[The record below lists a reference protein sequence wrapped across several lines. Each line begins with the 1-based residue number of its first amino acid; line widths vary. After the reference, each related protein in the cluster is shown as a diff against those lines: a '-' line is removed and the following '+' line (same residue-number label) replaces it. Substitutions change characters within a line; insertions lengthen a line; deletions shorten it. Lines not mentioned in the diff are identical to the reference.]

1 MIWQLSPLKKNRRN
15 GKLNWWNQ
23 YKPTHYYIYICYIW
37 GMSCFRLQFDKVFC
51 ICTANKNGTV
61 TYIFTG
67 WKMKIWDF
75 SRWFSDDLVMGC
87 YDDL

>member
-1 MIWQLSPLKKNRRN
+1 
-15 GKLNWWNQ
+15 
-23 YKPTHYYIYICYIW
+23 
-37 GMSCFRLQFDKVFC
+37 MSCFRLQFDKVFC